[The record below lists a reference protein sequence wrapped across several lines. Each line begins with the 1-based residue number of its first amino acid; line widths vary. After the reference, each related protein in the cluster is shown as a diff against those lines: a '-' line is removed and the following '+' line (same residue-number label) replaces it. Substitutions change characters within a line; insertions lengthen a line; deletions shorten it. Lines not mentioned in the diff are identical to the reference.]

1 MNIKKAS
8 PTLALSRRHRG
19 QFAPVADRLL
29 GLLIVLSLAGGPA
42 LAGWPGKKS
51 LRKNSR
57 QEKTRTAEEIVER
70 ALLAYGG
77 RPAIY
82 VIQRNGFYR
91 ANLKLFT
98 ANGIQEGRTVTKFIR
113 KPKLGED
120 LVTIELDLPDLKY
133 TITTDGKEVWAT
145 QNGLAQKPS
154 EQEVRGFRSS
164 HEHHYEALL
173 RYKENESRLEY
184 IGSNKIGTLDLDQI
198 RLTSPGGI
206 DTTYEISRRTGRI
219 IYVNYEEKSGEKG
232 PPVRYRLY
240 FKDFRVI
247 QNTIIPYE
255 IQVFQDGKLI
265 EERKIVEAAFNVQ
278 MEEKI
283 FKSGSPAETPE
294 PK

>member
-8 PTLALSRRHRG
+8 STLISRLRHPGLPILALG
-19 QFAPVADRLL
+19 WLVL
-29 GLLIVLSLAGGPA
+29 LSLPPLELFGSAVMA
-42 LAGWPGKKS
+42 
-51 LRKNSR
+51 RK
-57 QEKTRTAEEIVER
+57 QQKPRTAEEVVER

-82 VIQRNGFYR
+82 VIQRNGIYR

-98 ANGIQEGRTVTKFIR
+98 PAGSQEGRSVTKFIR
-113 KPKLGED
+113 KPKLAED
-120 LVTIELDLPDLKY
+120 LVTIELELPDLKY
-133 TITTDGKEVWAT
+133 TITSDGKKVWST
-145 QNGLAQKPS
+145 QNGLPHTPT
-154 EQEVRGFRSS
+154 EQEIRGFRGS

-173 RYKENESRLEY
+173 RYKENGARLEY
-184 IGSNKIGTLDLDQI
+184 SGSNKIGTLDLDQI
-198 RLTSPGGI
+198 RLTSPDGI
-206 DTTYEISRRTGRI
+206 DTIYEISRRTGRI
-219 IYVNYEEKSGEKG
+219 IYVNYEEKSAANGQ
-232 PPVRYRLY
+232 PVKYRLY

-265 EERKIVEAAFNVQ
+265 EERRIVEAAFNVQ

-283 FKSGSPAETPE
+283 FQTGDSGTGSAAKPEEAKE